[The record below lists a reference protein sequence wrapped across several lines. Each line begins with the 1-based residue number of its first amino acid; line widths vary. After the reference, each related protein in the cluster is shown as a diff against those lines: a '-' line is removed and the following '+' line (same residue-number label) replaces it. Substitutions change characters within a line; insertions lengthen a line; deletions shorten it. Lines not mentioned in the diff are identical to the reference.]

1 MESSWSKSATGSH
14 PIAFNLLKSVAYL
27 KSWPGLSSTNS
38 KRFSPK
44 SSKCSNFFANSDY
57 FEFIESVLI
66 TNTHASD
73 SVTIDL
79 YEFKGQRIISS
90 NESSS
95 DTADLGGDTEGLR
108 TAIVNPDEDIAS
120 DSNINYS
127 KPLSELNVI
136 GDLTFYI
143 LKSVKIPKGASLL
156 LDSND
161 LSYKNAPDNGTLF
174 IKLDQSDSQVT
185 VRTIEKL
192 K

>member
-1 MESSWSKSATGSH
+1 MANNNTSGGFLYNGQGKRSLARPRRKPVHNCYVNYKNITGST
-14 PIAFNLLKSVAYL
+14 A
-27 KSWPGLSSTNS
+27 
-38 KRFSPK
+38 
-44 SSKCSNFFANSDY
+44 SNFFANSDY